1 MTPNVMYYWYDA
13 KMRASRL
20 LSILMLLQ
28 TRGRMSAPSLAAELE
43 VSERTILR
51 DIDQLSAA
59 GVPVWSDRG
68 RDGGFQLREGW
79 STELTGL
86 TEAEAQALFLA
97 GLPGAA
103 TELGLGSAS
112 ASARLK
118 MLAAVPIALREDAL
132 RVSARLHIDP
142 VDWYRAAT
150 PPTYLQAV
158 ADAVWHQRILSIR
171 YESWTGVKSRVV
183 KPLGLVLKAGVWY
196 MAALTESQKQ
206 KSRQTSAQ
214 TTKEPRIYRLSNIQG
229 LSVREGTFKHPK
241 KFDLATFWQEA
252 TRRFEADIYRDVA
265 ALRVNARGMKLL
277 KEMSA
282 AISDG
287 AAKSAMADSRE
298 GGWSK
303 VVVPIESLEHAAHQ
317 FMGLG
322 ADAEVLEP
330 AALRKRVSA
339 LVSAMGAMYAN

>member
-1 MTPNVMYYWYDA
+1 MTLNVMYYWYDA

-28 TRGRMSAPSLAAELE
+28 ARGRMSSPSLAAELE

-86 TEAEAQALFLA
+86 TEAEAHALFLA
-97 GLPGAA
+97 GLPSAA

-150 PPTYLQAV
+150 PPPHLQTV
-158 ADAVWHQRILSIR
+158 ANAVWNQRALSIR
-171 YESWTGVKSRVV
+171 YESWTGIKNRIV

-196 MAALTESQKQ
+196 MAALAESGG
-206 KSRQTSAQ
+206 Q
-214 TTKEPRIYRLSNIQG
+214 TTKTPRVYRLSNIQA
-229 LSVREGTFKHPK
+229 LVMRESTFKHPK
-241 KFDLATFWQEA
+241 KFNLADFWQDA
-252 TRRFEADIYRDVA
+252 TRRFETDIYRDVA
-265 ALRVNARGMKLL
+265 TLRVNARGMKLL

-282 AISDG
+282 AISD
-287 AAKSAMADSRE
+287 AAITSATADSRAS
-298 GGWSK
+298 GWSR

-317 FMGLG
+317 FMSIG

-330 AALRKRVSA
+330 AALRKRVRE
-339 LVSAMGAMYAN
+339 LVGSMAEMYAN

>member
-1 MTPNVMYYWYDA
+1 
-13 KMRASRL
+13 MRASRL

-97 GLPGAA
+97 GLPSAA

-142 VDWYRAAT
+142 VDWYRAAMT
-150 PPTYLQAV
+150 PAYLKAV
-158 ADAVWHQRILSIR
+158 ADAVWHQHALSIR
-171 YESWTGVKSRVV
+171 YESWTGVKNRVV
-183 KPLGLVLKAGVWY
+183 KPLGLILKAGIWY
-196 MAALTESQKQ
+196 MAAL
-206 KSRQTSAQ
+206 ADAA
-214 TTKEPRIYRLSNIQG
+214 KEPRIYRLTNIQT
-229 LSVREGTFKHPK
+229 LSILDGTFKHPK
-241 KFDLATFWQEA
+241 KFNLAEFWQRA
-252 TRRFEADIYRDVA
+252 TRQFERDIYRDEA
-265 ALRVNARGMKLL
+265 TLRVTARGMKLL

-282 AISDG
+282 AISS
-287 AAKSAMADSRE
+287 AATQSALADSRDTS
-298 GGWSK
+298 WTS
-303 VVVPIESLEHAAHQ
+303 VTVPIESIEHAAHQ
-317 FMGLG
+317 LLSIG
-322 ADAEVLEP
+322 ADVEVLRP
-330 AALRKRVSA
+330 LALRKRIHEHIRA
-339 LVSAMGAMYAN
+339 LGHLYAS

>member
-1 MTPNVMYYWYDA
+1 
-13 KMRASRL
+13 MRASRL

-28 TRGRMSAPSLAAELE
+28 SRGRMTAPSLAAELE

-86 TEAEAQALFLA
+86 TESEAQALFLG
-97 GLPGAA
+97 GLPSAA

-118 MLAAVPIALREDAL
+118 MLAAVPVALREDAI

-150 PPTYLQAV
+150 PPPHLQVV
-158 ADAVWHQRILSIR
+158 ANAVWRQRVLSIR
-171 YESWTGVKSRVV
+171 YESWTGVKNRVV

-196 MAALTESQKQ
+196 MAAL
-206 KSRQTSAQ
+206 ADGA
-214 TTKEPRIYRLSNIQG
+214 KEPRIYRLSNIQA
-229 LSVREGTFKHPK
+229 LSPREITFKHPK
-241 KFDLATFWQEA
+241 KFNLADFWQTA

-265 ALRVNARGMKLL
+265 TLRVTIRGMKLL
-277 KEMSA
+277 KEMGT
-282 AISDG
+282 AISE
-287 AAKSAMADSRE
+287 AATKSVQPDTRDRDWQS
-298 GGWSK
+298 
-303 VVVPIESLEHAAHQ
+303 VTVPIESIENAAH
-317 FMGLG
+317 GLLRIG
-322 ADAEVLEP
+322 ADVEVVAP
-330 AALRKRVSA
+330 AALRKRTCE
-339 LVSAMGAMYAN
+339 LLRAMNAMYAK

>member
-1 MTPNVMYYWYDA
+1 
-13 KMRASRL
+13 MRASRL

-86 TEAEAQALFLA
+86 TEAEAHALFLA
-97 GLPGAA
+97 GLPSAA

-171 YESWTGVKSRVV
+171 YESWTGVKNRVV

-196 MAALTESQKQ
+196 MAALAESHKQ
-206 KSRQTSAQ
+206 SRQTSEQ
-214 TTKEPRIYRLSNIQG
+214 IDKEPRIYRLSNIQG

-241 KFDLATFWQEA
+241 KFDLATFWQET
-252 TRRFEADIYRDVA
+252 TRRFETDIYLDVA

-282 AISDG
+282 AISN
-287 AAKSAMADSRE
+287 AATKSATADSRE
-298 GGWSK
+298 SVWST
-303 VVVPIESLEHAAHQ
+303 VVVPIESFEHAAHQ

-330 AALRKRVSA
+330 AALRKRVSE
-339 LVSAMGAMYAN
+339 LISAMGAMYVD